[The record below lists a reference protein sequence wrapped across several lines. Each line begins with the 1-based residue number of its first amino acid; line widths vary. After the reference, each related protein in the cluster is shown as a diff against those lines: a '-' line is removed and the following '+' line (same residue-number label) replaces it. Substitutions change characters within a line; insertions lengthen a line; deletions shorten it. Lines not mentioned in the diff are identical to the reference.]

1 MVHAKAGVWMVA
13 SFVSLLDHLI
23 RPRQKRRRDRIPEAT
38 RADPYPRPTQGPTAP
53 HPHPLPNRRVRD
65 RQGPQIST
73 FSSTD
78 IWTITSLDATTLR
91 ASDAYLAP
99 GKAISGTVVLCV

>member
-1 MVHAKAGVWMVA
+1 MMTRSTPRPIMVHAKAGVCMVA

-23 RPRQKRRRDRIPEAT
+23 RPLQKRRRDQIREAT

-53 HPHPLPNRRVRD
+53 HPPPLPKRRVRD
-65 RQGPQIST
+65 RQRPQIST

-78 IWTITSLDATTLR
+78 VWTITSLEA
-91 ASDAYLAP
+91 
-99 GKAISGTVVLCV
+99 G